1 MIGAGKRIAATA
13 LKTNLVAS
21 TGCEKGD
28 ILIGAYLSNRNIKIR
43 VFCAQNKGDN
53 LQIKGDFDLLDV
65 GTGKYAEAMAEFVGR
80 HFDNAQELI
89 EPLRRKRGADKCTFI
104 LHKDMLQVGR
114 QLIAE
119 ETEIPKLQSGFSE
132 LREESS
138 SMPKD
143 VAATSA
149 ISEKKAFVGWLET
162 LPFPLASILWRYQT
176 ITRPKDQFEMLTKF
190 FEALAEF
197 LSTLLLSA
205 VKTDDVLWSEAR
217 GMLSRYREQLEKSS
231 FGAWVNV
238 AAATAKS
245 LRTIY
250 NTERSSG
257 GICGGRVAH
266 MLSTRHSEFIQALFS
281 KRVISVL
288 QEANAHR
295 NAYTGHGGILTEQL
309 AATLL
314 QTLQASLAEVQS
326 CYGKH
331 WNSYLL
337 ILPTM
342 ETHWNGERF
351 NVTAQILKDSRTP
364 FETGVFSLVAPLK
377 TGTLYFLDPTEDHA
391 LELLPLIKMDSPPMS
406 EATACYFYNR
416 IQPDGVRYVSYHYA
430 AEAERKYTPNEAQAV
445 LRDLLGR

>member
-1 MIGAGKRIAATA
+1 MSLA

-21 TGCEKGD
+21 TGSEKGD
-28 ILIGAYLSNRNIKIR
+28 ILIGAYVSNRNMRIR
-43 VFCAQNKGDN
+43 VSCAQNKGDN
-53 LQIKGDFDLLDV
+53 LQIEGDFDLLDA

-80 HFDNAQELI
+80 HFENGQELI
-89 EPLRRKRGADKCTFI
+89 EPLRKKRGVDKCTFI
-104 LHKDMLQVGR
+104 LHKDMLQVER
-114 QLIAE
+114 QVIRE
-119 ETEIPKLQSGFSE
+119 QTEIAKPQSGFSE
-132 LREESS
+132 LRTEPWSK
-138 SMPKD
+138 PKD
-143 VAATSA
+143 AAA
-149 ISEKKAFVGWLET
+149 ISAMSQKKAFVGWLET

-176 ITRPKDQFEMLTKF
+176 ITRPKDQLEMLTKF

-197 LSTLLLSA
+197 LSTILLSA
-205 VKTDDVLWSEAR
+205 AKTDEALWSEVRA
-217 GMLSRYREQLEKSS
+217 MLSRYREQLEKSS
-231 FGAWVNV
+231 FGVWVNV
-238 AAATAKS
+238 AAATAKC

-250 NTERSSG
+250 NAEPSAG
-257 GICGGRVAH
+257 GIREGRVEQ
-266 MLSTRHSEFIQALFS
+266 MLATRHSEFIQALFS
-281 KRVISVL
+281 KKVISVL

-309 AATLL
+309 AANLL

-326 CYGKH
+326 CYGNR
-331 WNSYLL
+331 WSSYHL

-364 FETGVFSLVAPLK
+364 FVTGVFSLVAPLK
-377 TGTLYFLDPTEDHA
+377 TGTLYFLDPTENHA
-391 LELLPLIKMDSPPMS
+391 LELVPLIKMDSPPMS